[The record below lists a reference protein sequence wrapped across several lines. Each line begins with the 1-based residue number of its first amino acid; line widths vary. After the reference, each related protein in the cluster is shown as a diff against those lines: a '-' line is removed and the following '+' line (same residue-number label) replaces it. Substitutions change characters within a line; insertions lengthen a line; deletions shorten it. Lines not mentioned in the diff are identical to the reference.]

1 MSGRWSAGTSG
12 DGPHPDTAAWTTRG
26 LRLTGHTVAEQLEAW
41 KAHPDT
47 WRPSETTVRGR
58 SMAWRQASEAL
69 HSARDPQERLK
80 KAASFL
86 QAPWWPLKSF
96 VQAVNITGGKR

>member
-1 MSGRWSAGTSG
+1 
-12 DGPHPDTAAWTTRG
+12 
-26 LRLTGHTVAEQLEAW
+26 
-41 KAHPDT
+41 
-47 WRPSETTVRGR
+47 
-58 SMAWRQASEAL
+58 MAWRQASEAL